1 MGPVGKAQQFHLM
14 LIPIDQPFN
23 LTHTLECGQAFRWR
37 REGDW
42 YYGVIYG
49 NILKIR
55 QTLLGVE
62 FNSYPLPEE
71 EIVNRLAYYLR
82 LDDDLPEIYRIIGR
96 DYRMRHA
103 IAQYFGLRLLRQE
116 PWECLVSFICSIS
129 SNIPRIS
136 QSIESLCGKM
146 GDRLEMD
153 GHVRFSFPGPEK
165 VMELGETGLRLMG
178 MGFRAPYLADTADRI
193 GRGVYDLEGLREL
206 NYDDAKKD
214 LMTLFGV
221 GDKVADCV
229 LLFSLEK
236 LDSFPIDRWVR
247 RAVEE
252 WYSVGENPSYDAI
265 RTWALD
271 YFGVHAGYAQQ
282 YLFQGRRLEKK
293 SASSQTLPATP

>member
-1 MGPVGKAQQFHLM
+1 M
-14 LIPIDQPFN
+14 LIPIEQPFN

-62 FNSYPLPEE
+62 FESYPLPEE
-71 EIVNRLAYYLR
+71 QIVNRLIYYLR
-82 LDDDLPEIYRIIGR
+82 LDDDLPDIYAKIGK
-96 DYRMRHA
+96 DDRMRRA
-103 IAQYFGLRLLRQE
+103 ITQFYGLRLLRQE
-116 PWECLVSFICSIS
+116 PWECLASFICSIS

-136 QSIESLCGKM
+136 ECIESLCRKM
-146 GDRLEMD
+146 GDPLEMD
-153 GHVRFSFPGPEK
+153 GHVRYSFPTPER
-165 VMELGETGLRLMG
+165 VMELGETGLRIIG
-178 MGFRAPYLADTADRI
+178 WGFRAPYLAGTAERI
-193 GRGVYDLEGLREL
+193 GRGIYDLDGLREL
-206 NYDDAKKD
+206 TYDDAKKD
-214 LMTLFGV
+214 LMSLRGV

-236 LDSFPIDRWVR
+236 LDSFPVDRWVR

-252 WYSVGENPSYDAI
+252 WYAIGENPSYDSI

-271 YFGVHAGYAQQ
+271 YFGGHAGYAQQ
-282 YLFQGRRLEKK
+282 YLFHRRRLEK
-293 SASSQTLPATP
+293 STS

>member
-42 YYGVIYG
+42 HYGVIYG

-96 DYRMRHA
+96 DDRMRHA

-193 GRGVYDLEGLREL
+193 GRGVTTWRVYG
-206 NYDDAKKD
+206 NSTTTTQK
-214 LMTLFGV
+214 
-221 GDKVADCV
+221 
-229 LLFSLEK
+229 
-236 LDSFPIDRWVR
+236 
-247 RAVEE
+247 
-252 WYSVGENPSYDAI
+252 
-265 RTWALD
+265 RT
-271 YFGVHAGYAQQ
+271 
-282 YLFQGRRLEKK
+282 
-293 SASSQTLPATP
+293 

>member
-1 MGPVGKAQQFHLM
+1 M
-14 LIPIDQPFN
+14 LIPIEQPFN

-62 FNSYPLPEE
+62 FESYPLPEE
-71 EIVNRLAYYLR
+71 EIVNRLIYYLR
-82 LDDDLPEIYRIIGR
+82 LDDDLPDIYSKIGK
-96 DYRMRHA
+96 DERMRRA
-103 IAQYFGLRLLRQE
+103 ITQFYGLRLLRQE
-116 PWECLVSFICSIS
+116 PWECLASFICSIS

-136 QSIESLCGKM
+136 ECIESLCRKM
-146 GDRLEMD
+146 GDPLEMD
-153 GHVRFSFPGPEK
+153 GHVRYSFPTPER
-165 VMELGETGLRLMG
+165 VMELGETGLRLIG
-178 MGFRAPYLADTADRI
+178 WGFRAPYLAGTAERI
-193 GRGVYDLEGLREL
+193 GRGIYDLDGLREL
-206 NYDDAKKD
+206 TYDDAKKD
-214 LMTLFGV
+214 LMSLHGV

-236 LDSFPIDRWVR
+236 LDSFPVDRWVR

-252 WYSVGENPSYDAI
+252 WYAIGENPSYDAI

-271 YFGVHAGYAQQ
+271 YFGGHAGYAQQ
-282 YLFQGRRLEKK
+282 YLFHRRRLEK
-293 SASSQTLPATP
+293 STS

>member
-1 MGPVGKAQQFHLM
+1 M
-14 LIPIDQPFN
+14 LIPIEQPFN

-62 FNSYPLPEE
+62 FESYPQTEE
-71 EIVNRLAYYLR
+71 EIVNRLIYYLR
-82 LDDDLPEIYRIIGR
+82 LDDDLPDIYAKIGK
-96 DYRMRHA
+96 DERMRRA
-103 IAQYFGLRLLRQE
+103 ITQFYGLRLLRQE
-116 PWECLVSFICSIS
+116 PWECLASFICSIS

-136 QSIESLCGKM
+136 ECIESLCRRM
-146 GDRLEMD
+146 GDPLEMD
-153 GHVRFSFPGPEK
+153 GHVRYSFPTPER
-165 VMELGETGLRLMG
+165 VMELGETGLRLIG
-178 MGFRAPYLADTADRI
+178 WGFRAPYLAGTAERI
-193 GRGVYDLEGLREL
+193 GRGVYDLDGLREL
-206 NYDDAKKD
+206 TYDDAKKD
-214 LMTLFGV
+214 LMSLHGV

-252 WYSVGENPSYDAI
+252 WYSVGHNPSYDAI
-265 RTWALD
+265 RAWALD
-271 YFGVHAGYAQQ
+271 YFGGHAGYAQQ
-282 YLFQGRRLEKK
+282 YLFHRRRLEK
-293 SASSQTLPATP
+293 SAS

>member
-1 MGPVGKAQQFHLM
+1 M
-14 LIPIDQPFN
+14 LIPIEQPFN

-62 FNSYPLPEE
+62 FESYPLPEE
-71 EIVNRLAYYLR
+71 EIINRLIYYLR
-82 LDDDLPEIYRIIGR
+82 LDDDLPDIYSKIGK
-96 DYRMRHA
+96 DERMRRA
-103 IAQYFGLRLLRQE
+103 ITQFYGLRLLRQE
-116 PWECLVSFICSIS
+116 PWECLASFICSIS

-136 QSIESLCGKM
+136 ECIESLCRKM
-146 GDRLEMD
+146 GDPLEMD
-153 GHVRFSFPGPEK
+153 GHVRYSFPTPER
-165 VMELGETGLRLMG
+165 VMELGETGLRLIG
-178 MGFRAPYLADTADRI
+178 WGFRAPYLAGTADLV
-193 GRGVYDLEGLREL
+193 GRGVYDLDGLREL
-206 NYDDAKKD
+206 TYDDAKKD
-214 LMTLFGV
+214 LMSLHGV

-252 WYSVGENPSYDAI
+252 WYSVGHNPSYEAI
-265 RTWALD
+265 RSWALD
-271 YFGVHAGYAQQ
+271 YFGGHAGYAQQ
-282 YLFQGRRLEKK
+282 YLFHRRRLEK
-293 SASSQTLPATP
+293 SAS

>member
-1 MGPVGKAQQFHLM
+1 M
-14 LIPIDQPFN
+14 LIPIEQPFN

-62 FNSYPLPEE
+62 FQSYPLPEE
-71 EIVNRLAYYLR
+71 QIVNRLIYYLR
-82 LDDDLPEIYRIIGR
+82 LDDDLPDVYSKIGK
-96 DYRMRHA
+96 DDRMRRA
-103 IAQYFGLRLLRQE
+103 ITQFYGLRLLRQE
-116 PWECLVSFICSIS
+116 PWECLASFICSIS

-136 QSIESLCGKM
+136 ECIESLCRRM
-146 GDRLEMD
+146 GDPLEMD
-153 GHVRFSFPGPEK
+153 GHVRYSFPSPER
-165 VMELGETGLRLMG
+165 VMELGETGLRLIG
-178 MGFRAPYLADTADRI
+178 WGFRAPYLAGTADLI
-193 GRGVYDLEGLREL
+193 GRGVYDLDGLKEL
-206 NYDDAKKD
+206 TYDDAKKD
-214 LMTLFGV
+214 LMSLHGV

-252 WYSVGENPSYDAI
+252 WYAVGENPSYDAI

-271 YFGVHAGYAQQ
+271 YFGGHAGYAQQ
-282 YLFQGRRLEKK
+282 YLFHRRRLEK
-293 SASSQTLPATP
+293 STS

>member
-1 MGPVGKAQQFHLM
+1 M
-14 LIPIDQPFN
+14 LIPIEQPFN

-62 FNSYPLPEE
+62 FESYPLPEE
-71 EIVNRLAYYLR
+71 EIVNRLIYYLR
-82 LDDDLPEIYRIIGR
+82 LDDDLPDIYAKIGK
-96 DYRMRHA
+96 DDRMRRA
-103 IAQYFGLRLLRQE
+103 ITQFYGLRLLRQE
-116 PWECLVSFICSIS
+116 PWECLASFICSIS

-136 QSIESLCGKM
+136 ECIESLCRKM
-146 GDRLEMD
+146 GDPLEMD
-153 GHVRFSFPGPEK
+153 GHVRYSFPTPER
-165 VMELGETGLRLMG
+165 VMELGETGLRIIG
-178 MGFRAPYLADTADRI
+178 WGFRAPYLAGTAERI
-193 GRGVYDLEGLREL
+193 GRGIYDLDGLREL
-206 NYDDAKKD
+206 TYDDAKKD
-214 LMTLFGV
+214 LMSLRGV

-236 LDSFPIDRWVR
+236 LDSFPVDRWVR

-252 WYSVGENPSYDAI
+252 WYAIGENPSYDAI

-271 YFGVHAGYAQQ
+271 YFGGHAGYAQQ
-282 YLFQGRRLEKK
+282 YLFHRRRLEK
-293 SASSQTLPATP
+293 STS

>member
-1 MGPVGKAQQFHLM
+1 M
-14 LIPIDQPFN
+14 LIPIEQPFN
-23 LTHTLECGQAFRWR
+23 LTHTLECGQAFRWK
-37 REGDW
+37 REEDW
-42 YYGVIYG
+42 YYGVIHG

-62 FNSYPLPEE
+62 FYSYPLPEE
-71 EIVNRLAYYLR
+71 EIVNRLVYYLR

-96 DYRMRHA
+96 DDRMRRA
-103 IAQYFGLRLLRQE
+103 IAQFFGLRLLRQE

-136 QSIESLCGKM
+136 QSIELLCSKM
-146 GDRLEMD
+146 GNRLEMD
-153 GHVRFSFPGPEK
+153 GHVRYSFPPPDK

-178 MGFRAPYLADTADRI
+178 LGFRSPYLAQTADRI

-206 NYDDAKKD
+206 NYDDAKRE

-271 YFGVHAGYAQQ
+271 YFGQHAGYAQQ
-282 YLFQGRRLEKK
+282 YLFHRRRLEK
-293 SASSQTLPATP
+293 SLA

>member
-62 FNSYPLPEE
+62 FNSFPLPEE

-96 DYRMRHA
+96 DDRMRHA

-193 GRGVYDLEGLREL
+193 GRGVYDLEGFAGAQLRRRKEGP
-206 NYDDAKKD
+206 DDVIRGGGQGGRLRIAILPGKAGLLSHRQVGQEGGGGVVLGGREPFLRCDPDLGPGLFWGACGLRPAVPFPRAK
-214 LMTLFGV
+214 
-221 GDKVADCV
+221 
-229 LLFSLEK
+229 
-236 LDSFPIDRWVR
+236 
-247 RAVEE
+247 
-252 WYSVGENPSYDAI
+252 
-265 RTWALD
+265 
-271 YFGVHAGYAQQ
+271 AGKEI
-282 YLFQGRRLEKK
+282 G
-293 SASSQTLPATP
+293 

>member
-1 MGPVGKAQQFHLM
+1 M
-14 LIPIDQPFN
+14 LIPIEQPFN

-62 FNSYPLPEE
+62 FESYPLPEE
-71 EIVNRLAYYLR
+71 EIVNRLIYYLR
-82 LDDDLPEIYRIIGR
+82 LDDDLPDIYSKIGK
-96 DYRMRHA
+96 DERMRRA
-103 IAQYFGLRLLRQE
+103 ITQFYGLRLLRQE
-116 PWECLVSFICSIS
+116 PWECLASFICSIS

-136 QSIESLCGKM
+136 ECIESLCRKM
-146 GDRLEMD
+146 GDPLEMD
-153 GHVRFSFPGPEK
+153 GHVRYSFPTPER
-165 VMELGETGLRLMG
+165 VMELGETGLRLIG
-178 MGFRAPYLADTADRI
+178 WGFRAPYLAGTAERI
-193 GRGVYDLEGLREL
+193 GRGIYDLDGLREL
-206 NYDDAKKD
+206 TYDDAKKD
-214 LMTLFGV
+214 LMSLRGV

-236 LDSFPIDRWVR
+236 LDSFPVDRWVR

-252 WYSVGENPSYDAI
+252 WYAIGENPSYDAI

-271 YFGVHAGYAQQ
+271 YFGGHAGYAQQ
-282 YLFQGRRLEKK
+282 YLFHRRRLEK
-293 SASSQTLPATP
+293 STS

>member
-1 MGPVGKAQQFHLM
+1 M
-14 LIPIDQPFN
+14 LIPIEQPFN

-55 QTLLGVE
+55 QTLLGIE
-62 FNSYPLPEE
+62 FQSYPLPED
-71 EIVNRLAYYLR
+71 EIVNRLIYYLR
-82 LDDDLPEIYRIIGR
+82 LDDDLPDVYSKIGK
-96 DYRMRHA
+96 DDRMRRA
-103 IAQYFGLRLLRQE
+103 ITQFYGLRLLRQE
-116 PWECLVSFICSIS
+116 PWECLASFICSIS

-136 QSIESLCGKM
+136 ECIESLCRRM
-146 GDRLEMD
+146 GEPLEMD
-153 GHVRFSFPGPEK
+153 GHVRYSFPSPER
-165 VMELGETGLRLMG
+165 VMELGETGLRLIG
-178 MGFRAPYLADTADRI
+178 WGFRAPYLAGTADLI
-193 GRGVYDLEGLREL
+193 GRGAYDLDGLKEL
-206 NYDDAKKD
+206 TYDDAKKD
-214 LMTLFGV
+214 LMSLHGV

-271 YFGVHAGYAQQ
+271 YFGAHAGYAQQ
-282 YLFQGRRLEKK
+282 YLFHRRRLEK
-293 SASSQTLPATP
+293 STS

>member
-1 MGPVGKAQQFHLM
+1 M
-14 LIPIDQPFN
+14 LIPIEQPFN

-62 FNSYPLPEE
+62 FESYPLPEE
-71 EIVNRLAYYLR
+71 EIVNRLIYYLR
-82 LDDDLPEIYRIIGR
+82 LDDDLPDIYAKIGK
-96 DYRMRHA
+96 DDRMRRA
-103 IAQYFGLRLLRQE
+103 ITQFYGLRLLRQE
-116 PWECLVSFICSIS
+116 PWECLASFICSIS

-136 QSIESLCGKM
+136 ECIESLCRKM
-146 GDRLEMD
+146 GDPLEMD
-153 GHVRFSFPGPEK
+153 GHVRYSFPTPER
-165 VMELGETGLRLMG
+165 VMELGETGLRLIG
-178 MGFRAPYLADTADRI
+178 WGFRAPYLAGTAERI
-193 GRGVYDLEGLREL
+193 GRGIYDLDGLREL
-206 NYDDAKKD
+206 TYDDAKKD
-214 LMTLFGV
+214 LMSLRGV

-236 LDSFPIDRWVR
+236 LDSFPVDRWVR

-252 WYSVGENPSYDAI
+252 WYAIGENPSYDAI

-271 YFGVHAGYAQQ
+271 YFGGHAGYAQQ
-282 YLFQGRRLEKK
+282 YLFHRRRLEK
-293 SASSQTLPATP
+293 STS